1 MQLFSPDFSISR
13 MQRRICIQL
22 QTEGGEMKIDTKK
35 IMEKA
40 AGASTGLAVAVA
52 FLNVALVV
60 VKLVQTVSEE
70 APKLE
75 DKE

>member
-1 MQLFSPDFSISR
+1 MLNGPAGSR
-13 MQRRICIQL
+13 RKEERMAIN
-22 QTEGGEMKIDTKK
+22 TKK

-40 AGASTGLAVAVA
+40 ANASTGLAVAVA
-52 FLNVALVV
+52 FLNTALLV
-60 VKLVQTVSEE
+60 VKLVQTVTEQ

>member
-1 MQLFSPDFSISR
+1 M
-13 MQRRICIQL
+13 

-40 AGASTGLAVAVA
+40 AGASTGLTVAIA
-52 FLNVALVV
+52 FLNVALLVT
-60 VKLVQTVSEE
+60 KLVQTVSEE

>member
-1 MQLFSPDFSISR
+1 MQVR
-13 MQRRICIQL
+13 
-22 QTEGGEMKIDTKK
+22 GGEMKINTQK

-40 AGASTGLAVAVA
+40 TAASTGLAVTVA
-52 FLNVALVV
+52 FLNAALLIA
-60 VKLVQTVSEE
+60 KIVQTVSEE

>member
-1 MQLFSPDFSISR
+1 MQA
-13 MQRRICIQL
+13 
-22 QTEGGEMKIDTKK
+22 EGGEMKIDAKK

-52 FLNVALVV
+52 FLNVALLVT
-60 VKLVQTVSEE
+60 KLVQTVSEE

>member
-1 MQLFSPDFSISR
+1 
-13 MQRRICIQL
+13 
-22 QTEGGEMKIDTKK
+22 MKIDTKK

-60 VKLVQTVSEE
+60 VKLVQTVTEE

>member
-1 MQLFSPDFSISR
+1 M
-13 MQRRICIQL
+13 
-22 QTEGGEMKIDTKK
+22 QTEGGEMKIDAKK

-52 FLNVALVV
+52 FLNVALLVT
-60 VKLVQTVSEE
+60 KLVQTVSEE

>member
-1 MQLFSPDFSISR
+1 MQA
-13 MQRRICIQL
+13 
-22 QTEGGEMKIDTKK
+22 EGGEMKIDAKK
-35 IMEKA
+35 IMDKA

-52 FLNVALVV
+52 FLNVALLVT
-60 VKLVQTVSEE
+60 KLVQTVSEE